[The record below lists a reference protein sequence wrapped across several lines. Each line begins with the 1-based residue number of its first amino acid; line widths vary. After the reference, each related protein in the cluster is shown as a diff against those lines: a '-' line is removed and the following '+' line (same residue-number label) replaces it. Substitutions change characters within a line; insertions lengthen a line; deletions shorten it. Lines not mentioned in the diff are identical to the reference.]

1 MTEARAAFLSM
12 GFRPLF
18 LAAGTWSALAAAL
31 WLGALAGAIEIP
43 SLFSPTLWHAHEMIF
58 GFALAA
64 IGGFLLT
71 AIPNWTGRPPIRGV
85 ALALLFAAW
94 VVGRIAVAF
103 SAWTGPEIAA
113 VLDLAYPVA
122 LAAIAFR
129 EIYASGN
136 RRNLP
141 VAGIVSVFV
150 LADVLVHCESI
161 GWAETGPLGMRL
173 AIATLALLV
182 TLIGGRV
189 VPAFTRNWL
198 AARGEGAQPA
208 PFGGLDRAAIA
219 ATALAGLAWTIW
231 PERLETGVLALAAGA
246 IHAVRLLRWRFW
258 RILSDP
264 LLWVLHLG
272 YFWLAAGFVLIGLA
286 LLTELATPTAALHA
300 LTAGAFGTMILA
312 VMTRASLGHAGREL
326 RAGAGTTACYL
337 LVTAA
342 VVLRVLAPA
351 QPDLLFASGALWVAG
366 YGLFVVLYMPL
377 FVGRA
382 PAE

>member
-1 MTEARAAFLSM
+1 MTENRVAFPGM
-12 GFRPLF
+12 GFRPMF
-18 LAAGTWSALAAAL
+18 LAAGTWSALAASL
-31 WLGALAGAIEIP
+31 WLGALGGVIEIP
-43 SLFSPTLWHAHEMIF
+43 SQFSPTQWHAHEMIF

-71 AIPNWTGRPPIRGV
+71 AIPNWTGRAPVQGV
-85 ALALLFAAW
+85 PLALLFAAW
-94 VVGRIAVAF
+94 VLGRAAVTF
-103 SAWTGPEIAA
+103 SAETGPAVAA

-122 LAAIAFR
+122 LTAIAFR
-129 EIYASGN
+129 EIAAGGN

-150 LADVLVHCESI
+150 LANVLVHCEAM
-161 GWAETGPLGMRL
+161 GWAETGSLGLRL

-198 AARGEGAQPA
+198 ASRGEGTQPA
-208 PFGGLDRAAIA
+208 PFGRIDRAAILL
-219 ATALAGLAWTIW
+219 TAIAGLAWTIW
-231 PERLETGVLALAAGA
+231 PERMETGVLSLAAGA
-246 IHAVRLLRWRFW
+246 THAIRLARWRFW
-258 RILSDP
+258 RTLTDP

-272 YFWLAAGFVLIGLA
+272 YFWLAVGFVLIGLA
-286 LLTELATPTAALHA
+286 LVSEFGTPAAALHA

-326 RAGAGTTACYL
+326 VAGPGTIACYL

-342 VVLRVLAPA
+342 VLLRVLAPG
-351 QPDLLFASGALWVAG
+351 QSDLLFASGVLWIAG
-366 YGLFVVLYMPL
+366 YGLFAVLYLPL
-377 FVGRA
+377 FMGAA
-382 PAE
+382 PSE